1 MLYVV
6 LKFNIKQATAVAP
19 QRTALLATA
28 WDLKKQVMYKYKSN
42 KIPMA
47 GDPTIAMMHYLWG
60 SVAKHGTRGQEKVLN
75 MNTIEYR
82 ID

>member
-19 QRTALLATA
+19 QHTGTALLATA
-28 WDLKKQVMYKYKSN
+28 WDLQKQVMYKSN

-60 SVAKHGTRGQEKVLN
+60 SVAKHGTRGQEKV
-75 MNTIEYR
+75 
-82 ID
+82 

>member
-19 QRTALLATA
+19 QHTALLATA
-28 WDLKKQVMYKYKSN
+28 WDLQKQVMYKSN

-60 SVAKHGTRGQEKVLN
+60 SVAKHGTRGQEKV
-75 MNTIEYR
+75 
-82 ID
+82 

>member
-1 MLYVV
+1 
-6 LKFNIKQATAVAP
+6 
-19 QRTALLATA
+19 
-28 WDLKKQVMYKYKSN
+28 
-42 KIPMA
+42 MA